1 MLQQALLSMW
11 EDCAGCMPTKPVL
24 PGAQFLCVL
33 LLGGRRQRWTVTFV
47 ALNLRQSMVSGPIPV
62 LSTPTLSL
70 AHMPRNLAVL
80 FLPCGSRAGTSPL
93 LRLVSVCLRATQTEE
108 APRVGAG
115 GLLYLSNLPSR
126 LARGS
131 TVFLPNRPLQGHL
144 TSPLCHQTFSLSRK
158 AEDKRALG

>member
-1 MLQQALLSMW
+1 MW
-11 EDCAGCMPTKPVL
+11 GDCAGCMPTKPVL

-80 FLPCGSRAGTSPL
+80 LLPCGSRAGTSPL

-131 TVFLPNRPLQGHL
+131 TAFLPNRPPPGPPNITIMSSNLF
-144 TSPLCHQTFSLSRK
+144 PLKKGRGQKGSWLR
-158 AEDKRALG
+158 GG